1 MATPTTW
8 APIARS
14 DRWAANDV
22 TRGVDDE
29 PALRPRVLEGA
40 LARLELL
47 AAALS
52 ARGPSGNT
60 CPIMTRS
67 HGLFG
72 LLFAAGVT
80 LGACTGPYSTT
91 SDSEGSSTGEECP
104 VGGLNCPCTTGN
116 SCDEG
121 LVCASKRCVK
131 PGGEETSTGEPTTD
145 VDPTTEG
152 PSTTMVGSDC
162 DPGGAGGPDVSCPD
176 ERPYCVAG
184 ECFACGGIECGDV
197 SPAEPL
203 CNQATGLCAAC
214 LCDDA
219 APVCDPESH
228 TCSVCT
234 AHGDCPDSA
243 CDLWTGAC
251 FPGAATLWVDGAGR
265 CDDAGP
271 GDKET
276 PLCELDVAFE
286 RVSAAAPGHQAV
298 RVRPGSYSV
307 QGPLRAPGQHVVAL
321 VHATGEPGDPAVTIT
336 AASTAALAVDP
347 GGKLLVDALHL
358 ANSGADGFTCAMG
371 EARLDRL
378 TISEATM
385 HGVAAEACELVIRR
399 GVLVSNVLAGVSLA
413 GGSLR
418 LENSYVSKNGNPQ
431 TGAGGIY
438 LAEGAELDAVYSTW
452 VENRGQAG
460 TPFAVSCSDD
470 GAKEKVTVRNSLAI
484 NLGSNTLCE
493 GATVEHT
500 GWSTDM
506 VTGENMIIALADL
519 DAYLTADGSMPGV
532 YRVAPGTGL
541 ETLGAW
547 EQGDPVIDFDGDV
560 RPASDNAPDFAGA
573 DRVAR

>member
-1 MATPTTW
+1 
-8 APIARS
+8 
-14 DRWAANDV
+14 
-22 TRGVDDE
+22 
-29 PALRPRVLEGA
+29 
-40 LARLELL
+40 
-47 AAALS
+47 
-52 ARGPSGNT
+52 
-60 CPIMTRS
+60 
-67 HGLFG
+67 
-72 LLFAAGVT
+72 
-80 LGACTGPYSTT
+80 
-91 SDSEGSSTGEECP
+91 
-104 VGGLNCPCTTGN
+104 
-116 SCDEG
+116 
-121 LVCASKRCVK
+121 
-131 PGGEETSTGEPTTD
+131 
-145 VDPTTEG
+145 
-152 PSTTMVGSDC
+152 
-162 DPGGAGGPDVSCPD
+162 VSCPD

-184 ECFACGGIECGDV
+184 ECFACGGIECGEV

-203 CNQATGLCAAC
+203 CDQATGLCAAC

-298 RVRPGSYSV
+298 RVRPGQLQRSRPAA
-307 QGPLRAPGQHVVAL
+307 GPGAARGGARACDRRARR
-321 VHATGEPGDPAVTIT
+321 
-336 AASTAALAVDP
+336 S
-347 GGKLLVDALHL
+347 GGHDHRREHGGAGRRSRRCKLLVDALHL
-358 ANSGADGFTCAMG
+358 ANSGADGFTVRWGRPGSTASAS
-371 EARLDRL
+371 ARRRC
-378 TISEATM
+378 TASPPK
-385 HGVAAEACELVIRR
+385 ACELVIRR
-399 GVLVSNVLAGVSLA
+399 GVLVGNVLAGVSLA

-547 EQGDPVIDFDGDV
+547 S
-560 RPASDNAPDFAGA
+560 RAT
-573 DRVAR
+573 R